1 MRKEQWIAL
10 AGLGA
15 TIAFAVYMVMQMEV
29 QDTSAPGID
38 QVLGEINESRLS
50 TIAQTIWPWPRA
62 SGALMSPPRS
72 SPLY

>member
-29 QDTSAPGID
+29 QGTSAPAID

-50 TIAQTIWPWPRA
+50 TIAQAVWPWTHA
-62 SGALMSPPRS
+62 TGAPMSPTR
-72 SPLY
+72 